1 MSDMYYAR
9 GQGKVY
15 FAPRDANGQ
24 TGGFTWIGD
33 ADQFSVQGTQE
44 TLEFRESYSGLR
56 AKVIDTITSTDLS
69 FTLQMRDFDADNLAR
84 AFYGTNTAGAGA
96 VVSGETFNAYAG
108 TSYFTKHPGIS
119 AVTATKGATPLVLN
133 TDYTLDATTGE
144 LKFLPASSIITG
156 AGAHA
161 CTVNYTYAAYTGKVQ
176 ALVSDPKN
184 FVVKFVGKDQ
194 DNRAMQVTLHNA
206 RPSIP
211 ADVQLIG
218 TEVGA
223 LTLTGGLQIAGEIT
237 GAGLS
242 KFMEIVRG

>member
-15 FAPRDANGQ
+15 FAPRNANGP
-24 TGGFTWIGD
+24 TGGFIWIGD
-33 ADQFSVQGTQE
+33 ADQYSVQGTQE

-69 FTLQMRDFDADNLAR
+69 FTLQMRNFSAANLAR
-84 AFYGTNTAGAGA
+84 AYYGTTTAGTGAG
-96 VVSGETFNAYAG
+96 VVGETFDAYAG

-119 AVTATKGATPLVLN
+119 AVTATKGVTPLVLN
-133 TDYTLDATTGE
+133 TDYTFDSTTGE
-144 LKFLPASSIITG
+144 VTFLPGSIIITG
-156 AGAHA
+156 TSAHA
-161 CTVNYTYAAYTGKVQ
+161 CSISYTFATYTGKVQ
-176 ALVSDPKN
+176 TIVSDPKN
-184 FVVKFVGKDQ
+184 FVIKFIGKDQ
-194 DNRAMQVTLHNA
+194 ENRAMQVTVFNA

-211 ADVQLIG
+211 ADMQLIG

-223 LTLTGGLQIAGEIT
+223 LTITGGLQIASEIT

-242 KFMEIVRG
+242 KFMEIIRG